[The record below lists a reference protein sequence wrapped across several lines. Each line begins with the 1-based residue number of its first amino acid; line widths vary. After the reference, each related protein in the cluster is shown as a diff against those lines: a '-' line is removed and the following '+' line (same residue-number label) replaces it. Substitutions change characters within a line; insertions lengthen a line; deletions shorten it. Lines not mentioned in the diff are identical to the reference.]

1 MAQLDDLAEEKGTK
15 SAADN
20 GQPQGDDL
28 GDFALPER
36 PKSSGRHTPK
46 PASSAATS
54 KPGTATPPSNDGTR
68 SSDEKMRTRKSGES
82 TRSFHNSFTP
92 ASTEDTD
99 IDTEKSAAI
108 NAESVKQA
116 AGGWWSTLTSTAS
129 AAVKQAEALAKEI
142 QQNEEAQRWAE
153 QVKGNVTQLRGFGRL
168 PSPLWTTFQRTN
180 IDGRRRTSLPRLAH
194 LH

>member
-1 MAQLDDLAEEKGTK
+1 MAQLDDLAEGKDDKPSGDSKQTE
-15 SAADN
+15 
-20 GQPQGDDL
+20 PDDL

-46 PASSAATS
+46 PSSSTNTSATKDS
-54 KPGTATPPSNDGTR
+54 PKLGSATPPSNDGAR
-68 SSDEKMRTRKSGES
+68 SSDEKTRTRKSGES

-99 IDTEKSAAI
+99 VETEKPVVPSAEA
-108 NAESVKQA
+108 VKQA

-153 QVKGNVTQLRGFGRL
+153 QVKGNVTQLRGFGTL
-168 PSPLWTTFQRTN
+168 SQF
-180 IDGRRRTSLPRLAH
+180 LAQTMAG
-194 LH
+194 